1 MTDII
6 LTVSGLRTGFR
17 CLFRSKIRSF
27 LTIAGIAVGV
37 ASVVI
42 VSSIGE
48 IGRESINSELSGM
61 GMDSLVVSVQSG
73 AAVKLTEEEL
83 DRIKSLDT
91 VENAMPLMS
100 IVTSGTVKNDR
111 ATFMAWGV
119 NEDADNVIDLE
130 VLYGRLLNSGDIK
143 EKNRVC
149 VIDAAIAE
157 EHYKRTNIVGKK
169 ITVNIGGSP
178 IEFEVAGVVK
188 NGVNTL
194 QNMLGGFIPD
204 FVYVPYSV
212 MQSNLGRNNFDQIT
226 VKLEDASR
234 SAEAA
239 EEVKNTLAESGSAG
253 DFSVDD
259 LLSQKE
265 KMNKILSIA
274 STALSAVAGI
284 SLIVSGI
291 SIMTVMLVSVS
302 ERTGEI
308 GIKKSIGA
316 SRGIIMAEFLFE
328 SELITFIGS
337 LAGIGAGG
345 IVSAAMCSAI
355 GSGASVDLGLCGIV
369 LLISLAIGGAFGA
382 YPAYK
387 AASLKPV
394 DALRRE

>member
-1 MTDII
+1 MIDII
-6 LTVSGLRTGFR
+6 RSGFR
-17 CLFRSKIRSF
+17 CLFRSKVRSF

-37 ASVVI
+37 MSVVI

-48 IGRESINSELSGM
+48 IGKASINSELSGM

-73 AAVKLTEEEL
+73 AVSKLTEEEL
-83 DRIKSLDT
+83 DKIKSLES

-100 IVTSGTVKNDR
+100 IITSGTVKNDK

-119 NEDADNVIDLE
+119 NEDADSVIDLE
-130 VLYGRLLNSGDIK
+130 VLYGRLLNSGDIA
-143 EKNRVC
+143 EKNKVC
-149 VIDAAIAE
+149 VIDEAIAK

-169 ITVNIGGSP
+169 ITVNIGGAP
-178 IEFEVAGVVK
+178 VEFEVAGVVK

-212 MQSNLGRNNFDQIT
+212 MQSNLGRDNFDQIT
-226 VKLEDASR
+226 VKLADASQ
-234 SAEAA
+234 SDETAK
-239 EEVKNTLAESGSAG
+239 EVKSALSENGSAR
-253 DFSVDD
+253 DFSVDN

-265 KMNKILSIA
+265 KMNNILSIA
-274 STALSAVAGI
+274 TAALSAVAGI

-316 SRGIIMAEFLFE
+316 SRGIILAEFLFE
-328 SELITFIGS
+328 SELITLIGS
-337 LAGIGAGG
+337 LAGIASGVIISLAICSFAGN
-345 IVSAAMCSAI
+345 
-355 GSGASVDLGLCGIV
+355 GASVNIGVCVIL
-369 LLISLAIGGAFGA
+369 LLISLVIGGGFGA

-394 DALRRE
+394 EALRRE

>member
-1 MTDII
+1 MIDII
-6 LTVSGLRTGFR
+6 RSGFR
-17 CLFRSKIRSF
+17 CLFRSKVRSF

-37 ASVVI
+37 MSVVI

-48 IGRESINSELSGM
+48 IGKASINGELSGM

-73 AAVKLTEEEL
+73 AVSKLTEEEL
-83 DRIKSLDT
+83 DKIKSLET

-100 IVTSGTVKNDR
+100 IVTSGTVKNDK

-130 VLYGRLLNSGDIK
+130 VLYGRLLNSGDIA
-143 EKNRVC
+143 EKNKVC
-149 VIDAAIAE
+149 VIDEAIAK

-169 ITVNIGGSP
+169 ITVNIGGIP
-178 IEFEVAGVVK
+178 VKFEVAGVVK

-212 MQSNLGRNNFDQIT
+212 MQSNLGRDSFDQIT
-226 VKLEDASR
+226 VKLTDASQ
-234 SAEAA
+234 SDETAK
-239 EEVKNTLAESGSAG
+239 EVKNALSEDGSAR
-253 DFSVDD
+253 DFSVNN

-265 KMNKILSIA
+265 KMNNILSIA
-274 STALSAVAGI
+274 TAALSAVAGI

-316 SRGIIMAEFLFE
+316 SRGIILAEFLFE
-328 SELITFIGS
+328 SELITLIGS
-337 LAGIGAGG
+337 LAGIASGF
-345 IVSAAMCSAI
+345 IISSVICSLT
-355 GSGASVDLGLCGIV
+355 GNGVYVNVGVCGIL
-369 LLISLAIGGAFGA
+369 LLISLIIGGGFGA

-394 DALRRE
+394 EALRRE

>member
-6 LTVSGLRTGFR
+6 RSGFR
-17 CLFRSKIRSF
+17 CLFRSKLRSF
-27 LTIAGIAVGV
+27 LTIVGIAVGV
-37 ASVVI
+37 MSVVV

-48 IGRESINSELSGM
+48 IGKASINSELSGM

-73 AAVKLTEEEL
+73 AVNKLTEEEL

-100 IVTSGTVKNDR
+100 IVTSGEIKNDR
-111 ATFMAWGV
+111 VTVMAWGV

-130 VLYGRLLNSGDIK
+130 VIHGRLLNRGDIL
-143 EKNRVC
+143 EKNNVC
-149 VIDAAIAE
+149 VIDEAIALE
-157 EHYKRTNIVGKK
+157 YYKRTNIVGKN
-169 ITVNIGGSP
+169 ITINIGGIP
-178 IEFEVAGVVK
+178 TDFEVVGVVK

-212 MQSNLGRNNFDQIT
+212 MQSGLGRNNFDQIT
-226 VKLEDASR
+226 VKLEDITR
-234 SAEAA
+234 SVETAA
-239 EEVKNTLAESGSAG
+239 AVETVLAEKGS
-253 DFSVDD
+253 DFSVDN

-265 KMNKILSIA
+265 KMNNILSIA
-274 STALSAVAGI
+274 TAALSAVAGI
-284 SLIVSGI
+284 SLVVSGI

-308 GIKKSIGA
+308 GIKKSVGA
-316 SRGIIMAEFLFE
+316 SRGIILTEFLFE
-328 SELITFIGS
+328 SELITIIGS
-337 LAGIGAGG
+337 LAGILAGVL
-345 IVSAAMCSAI
+345 ISSAI
-355 GSGASVDLGLCGIV
+355 CAAVGSPAALNLKLCGTV
-369 LLISLAIGGAFGA
+369 MLIALAVGGCFGA

-387 AASLKPV
+387 AASLNPV

>member
-1 MTDII
+1 MSDMI
-6 LTVSGLRTGFR
+6 RNGFR
-17 CLFRSKIRSF
+17 CLFRSKVRSF
-27 LTIAGIAVGV
+27 LTIVGIAVGV
-37 ASVVI
+37 TSVVI

-48 IGRESINSELSGM
+48 IGKRSINSELSGM

-73 AAVKLTEEEL
+73 AVSKLTENEL
-83 DRIKSLDT
+83 DKIKSLNT

-130 VLYGRLLNSGDIK
+130 VLYGRLLNSGDIR
-143 EKNRVC
+143 EKSKVC
-149 VIDAAIAE
+149 VIDEAIAE
-157 EHYKRTNIVGKK
+157 EHYKRTNIVGKN
-169 ITVNIGGSP
+169 ITVNIGGVP
-178 IEFEVAGVVK
+178 MELKVVGVVK

-212 MQSNLGRNNFDQIT
+212 MQSSLGRKNFDQIT
-226 VKLEDASR
+226 VKLTDASQ
-234 SAEAA
+234 SSEAA
-239 EEVKNTLAESGSAG
+239 EEVEKALSENGLLG
-253 DFSVDD
+253 DFSVDN

-265 KMNKILSIA
+265 KMNNILSIA
-274 STALSAVAGI
+274 SAALSAVAGI

-316 SRGIIMAEFLFE
+316 SHGIIMMEFLIE
-328 SELITFIGS
+328 SELITFVGS
-337 LAGIGAGG
+337 IAGIAVGTV
-345 IVSAAMCSAI
+345 ISAVMCSAFD
-355 GSGASVDLGLCGIV
+355 SGALINWRLCATV
-369 LLISLAIGGAFGA
+369 LLISLAIGGCFGA

-387 AASLKPV
+387 AASLKPA
-394 DALRRE
+394 DALRRK